1 MKLSNLRGL
10 LLLLVSVLMT
20 SCVVY
25 GSKFVPIQGVAGEA
39 IVYVYR
45 DAGLI
50 GHGLDLKILANRE
63 EIAQLPVGTYQA
75 LNLKPGEYRFTAEAV
90 PTGRVVL
97 SGIENRGIFGN
108 TLLTINFEQGTDYYL
123 KLAEGLGSLLID
135 EVDAEQGRAELKRLR
150 PADEGTQ

>member
-10 LLLLVSVLMT
+10 LLLLVSVLMS

-45 DAGLI
+45 DTGLI
-50 GHGLDLKILANRE
+50 GHGLDLKISANRE
-63 EIAQLPVGTYQA
+63 AIAQLQVGTYQA
-75 LNLKPGEYRFTAEAV
+75 LTMKPGEYQFTAEAIE
-90 PTGRVVL
+90 TGRVVL
-97 SGIENRGIFGN
+97 SGIEDRGIHGN
-108 TLLTINFEQGTDYYL
+108 TLLRVEFEQGAAYYL

-135 EVDAEQGRAELKRLR
+135 EVSAEQGRADLQRLR
-150 PADEGTQ
+150 PADSASE